1 MSPHR
6 FTLFFLVIL
15 FLSCGS
21 TKNQIINPLYYDTGP
36 CKGFCP
42 EFNVQIQK
50 DTLRFEGFRNTL
62 KTGPHTILLSE
73 GQIKIIRDHLTKVT
87 WSTIN
92 ENYHETIYDL
102 PQKKIRYLGKEVSFK
117 THIREHQNVY
127 KLVVYIQQILI
138 INGMIN

>member
-1 MSPHR
+1 MYVGVPKFTKLMSPHR

-62 KTGPHTILLSE
+62 KTRPHTILLSE

-102 PQKKIRYLGKEVSFK
+102 PQKKIRYQGK
-117 THIREHQNVY
+117 
-127 KLVVYIQQILI
+127 
-138 INGMIN
+138 